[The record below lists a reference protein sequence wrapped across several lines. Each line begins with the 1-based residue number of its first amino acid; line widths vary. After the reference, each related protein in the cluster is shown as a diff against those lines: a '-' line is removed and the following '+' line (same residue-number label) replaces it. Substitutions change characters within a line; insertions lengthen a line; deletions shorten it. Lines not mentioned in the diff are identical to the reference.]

1 MMMGELKR
9 YSQRQLRNAVLL
21 IRSQEFIPTIMLSKL
36 TKLANKQ
43 SIVKVD
49 QDSGAI
55 QIEEALAAIKLEMTN
70 LARALTSVTS
80 FLPHGIKERGPSP
93 PFHLPAY
100 HLPRDPSPSTMRSH
114 ASKPC
119 THGKEEQLED
129 ALCHSAADLAG
140 FKCDVAS
147 CSLLFLPLSL
157 SPHPLQRAREN
168 LIARSKNS
176 TRGKNSIR

>member
-55 QIEEALAAIKLEMTN
+55 QIEERL
-70 LARALTSVTS
+70 
-80 FLPHGIKERGPSP
+80 LPS
-93 PFHLPAY
+93 
-100 HLPRDPSPSTMRSH
+100 
-114 ASKPC
+114 
-119 THGKEEQLED
+119 
-129 ALCHSAADLAG
+129 
-140 FKCDVAS
+140 
-147 CSLLFLPLSL
+147 SL
-157 SPHPLQRAREN
+157 
-168 LIARSKNS
+168 K
-176 TRGKNSIR
+176 